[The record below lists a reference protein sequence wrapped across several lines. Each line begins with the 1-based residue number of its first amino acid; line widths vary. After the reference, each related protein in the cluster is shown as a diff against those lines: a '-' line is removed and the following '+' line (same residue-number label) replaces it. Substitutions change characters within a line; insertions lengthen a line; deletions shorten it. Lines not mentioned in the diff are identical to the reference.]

1 MLHRL
6 PRLTRRSVLAGMAGS
21 AAWTT
26 FGPAATAQNAP
37 FVINTYGGRWEK
49 FWRTQLL
56 PQLEPALGR
65 PVTLDIG
72 LGNSWVSTFRAAGKI
87 TPPFDELMANE
98 RYAVILRNE
107 GFFEP
112 LPAAKLTNLPDLY
125 PMARYPGD
133 TAVTGIVSPIGIAYR
148 TDLVKKPPKSWSD
161 LWAPDYSGQIGLYSI
176 SNSLAVM
183 LLMLAGKLFGKDQYD
198 LDTGFAKLKELRPFP
213 QVDFSGALA
222 PLLTQ
227 GQVSLAPID
236 IAEAVALQ
244 RKGVPISIVVPQ
256 DGVMMFDQSFNL
268 CSAAHD
274 RETALKYVDFML
286 RPDVQLLLAR
296 EFFTAPVNR
305 KVKVPDDLH
314 DAILV
319 SGDDI
324 DRIIKFDWAFV
335 AKERDVMLDRW
346 SKEI

>member
-1 MLHRL
+1 MHRHL
-6 PRLTRRSVLAGMAGS
+6 PHLTRRGLLAEMAGS
-21 AAWTT
+21 AAWAAA
-26 FGPAATAQNAP
+26 GSPASADSAP

-49 FWRTQLL
+49 FWRAQLL
-56 PQLEPALGR
+56 PQLEPMLGR
-65 PVTLDIG
+65 SVTLDIG
-72 LGNSWVSTFRAAGKI
+72 LGNSWVSTFRAAGKAA
-87 TPPFDELMANE
+87 PPFDLMMANE

-125 PMARYPGD
+125 PIARYAGD

-148 TDLVKKPPKSWSD
+148 TDLVKKPPKSWRD
-161 LWAPDYSGQIGLYSI
+161 LWAPEYNGQIGLYSI

-183 LLMLAGKLFGKDQYD
+183 LLMLAGQLFGKDQYD
-198 LDTGFAKLKELRPFP
+198 LDTGFAKVKELRPFP

-227 GQVSLAPID
+227 GQISLAPID

-244 RKGVPISIVVPQ
+244 RKGVPISVVVPE

-268 CSAAHD
+268 CGAAHD
-274 RETALKYVDFML
+274 PEAALKYVDFML
-286 RPDVQLLLAR
+286 RPDIQLLLAR

-305 KVKVPDDLH
+305 KVKIPDDLH

-335 AKERDVMLDRW
+335 AKQRDAMLDRW